1 MKEEIKTMNT
11 TPNEGNAADIRRA
24 LLERKVRQ
32 RVAERAER
40 ERIVQV
46 PRTGKMAIADQQRF
60 LWFLHQMVGGAPVYN
75 VPFAMRL
82 RGPLDVGRLSE
93 AFRGIVTRH
102 ESLRTRFGDEHGVP
116 FQAVDPPPE
125 TWDLPVT
132 DGTEESIQDWI
143 DQHVRAEFDLR
154 NGPPYRFGLLR
165 LGPEDH
171 VLSIVWHHIVIDGWS
186 SRQFADELATRY
198 SDPGAE
204 FEPITLHPADYA
216 AWQRLWLLS
225 EEPEK
230 QVEYWRSTLDG
241 MEPLEI
247 RGDWPRP
254 SAPTGAGHIHQDR
267 LPDDLARDIRDMA
280 KAEGVSL
287 LALTMA
293 GYQVVVN
300 RYTGQTD
307 IALGSVL
314 SGRTRSETEPMMGF
328 FANTVVVRGNLDG
341 NPVFRDLV
349 QATNNNIIEAMAH
362 QDVPFGRL
370 VEALSPE
377 RVPGRNPVVA
387 HLFTLLPEQMI
398 ARWRLSGVD
407 VEMLTPQPETTR
419 FDITFQIND
428 LPDGGLGVW
437 IEYTS
442 ELFDHSTIQRLVE
455 HFKTVMADAL
465 SRPDARVD
473 ALDIMPDSEYVRVL
487 TEWNP
492 EPGAVDGRLLHE
504 LFAARVA
511 EAPDAVAMRF
521 EGEDLTYAQLDE
533 RSSRLAHALVDDFKV
548 VPGRVVGVLLERG
561 FDLPAAE
568 LGVLKAGGAWLPLD
582 PQYPPDRLAY
592 QLSDADV
599 AAVVTTSDLA
609 DRVPAELPRILMDT
623 DALDGREVSTPS
635 VSVGQED
642 AAYVIY
648 TSGSTG
654 TPKGVIVPHRAVVNF
669 CTTFQQMFSVTPDD
683 RILQFSN
690 PAFDVSV
697 SDVFSTLTAG
707 GTIVGAPR
715 PELLDPE
722 KLQALLAK
730 ERVTM
735 VDIPPAVLG
744 LLHPSTLDDLRVCF
758 IGMEPFGPD
767 LVNKW
772 SKPGREFHNGYGPT
786 EVTVTC
792 VDYLC
797 PAEPLD
803 GPPPIGRAMANQR
816 AYVLDSALRP
826 VPVGVPGELY
836 MAGAGLA
843 IGYLGRPDQT
853 AEKFLPDP
861 FASDPGERMYATGDL
876 VRWNADCNLE
886 FLGRVDRQVKLR
898 GLRVELGE
906 IEHAIESF
914 PGVRQSVV
922 TVRDQG
928 TTSAWLAAYVVG
940 EFDQDELREHLTER
954 LPLHM
959 VPTDYVALEKLP
971 LTSTGKIDHTK
982 LPDPRPGGDVQQV
995 ELTTE
1000 TQRRVAEIWQGLLS
1014 LDPGTIGAQDNFFL
1028 LGGNSL
1034 QVTQLVSRVRDAFQV
1049 TLDPR
1054 RLFSYPMLSQ
1064 YAGQI
1069 DEAQRAL
1076 LGDDEVSKLQA
1087 EIAELSEEELD
1098 RMLNESR

>member
-1 MKEEIKTMNT
+1 MTSPKTGDVA
-11 TPNEGNAADIRRA
+11 EIRRA
-24 LLERKVRQ
+24 LLEMKVRQ
-32 RVAERAER
+32 RVAEKADR
-40 ERIVQV
+40 ERIVAV
-46 PRTGKMAIADQQRF
+46 PRTGKMAIAEQQRF

-82 RGPLDVGRLSE
+82 RGPLDVAALSE
-93 AFRGIVTRH
+93 ALRGIVARH

-116 FQAVDPPPE
+116 FQAVDPVPE
-125 TWDLPVT
+125 TWELPVT
-132 DGTEESIQDWI
+132 DGTEESVQDWI
-143 DQHVRAEFDLR
+143 DGQVREEFDLR
-154 NGPPYRFGLLR
+154 NGPPHRFALLR

-186 SRQFADELATRY
+186 SRQFAEELTARY
-198 SDPGAE
+198 TDPSGAE
-204 FEPITLHPADYA
+204 FPPVDLQPADYA
-216 AWQRLWLLS
+216 AWQRLWMLS
-225 EEPEK
+225 EEPAK
-230 QVEYWRSTLDG
+230 QIDYWRSALDG
-241 MEPLEI
+241 MESLEL
-247 RGDWPRP
+247 RGDRQRP
-254 SAPTGAGHIHQDR
+254 SAPTGAGRIYETR
-267 LPDDLARDIRDMA
+267 LPDDLARGIRDLA
-280 KAEGVSL
+280 QAEGVSL

-293 GYQVVVN
+293 GYQVVLN
-300 RYTGQTD
+300 RYTGQDD

-328 FANTVVVRGNLDG
+328 FANTVVVRGSLEGDPG
-341 NPVFRDLV
+341 FRDLAH
-349 QATNNNIIEAMAH
+349 ATNTTILESMAR

-370 VEALSPE
+370 VKELEPE
-377 RVPGRNPVVA
+377 RLSGRNPLVA
-387 HLFTLLPEQMI
+387 HLFTLLPEPMI
-398 ARWRLSGVD
+398 ARWRLPGVD

-419 FDITFQIND
+419 FDLTFQIND

-437 IEYTS
+437 IEYSS
-442 ELFDHSTIQRLVE
+442 ELFDHERVEGLVG
-455 HFKTVMADAL
+455 HFTTVMADAL

-473 ALDIMPDSEYVRVL
+473 TLDIMPSSEYLRVL

-492 EPGAVDGRLLHE
+492 VPGERDERLLHE

-521 EGEDLTYAQLDE
+521 AGEDLTYAQLDE

-548 VPGRVVGVLLERG
+548 GPGRVVAVLLERG

-582 PQYPPDRLAY
+582 PQYPPERLAY
-592 QLSDADV
+592 QLGDADV

-609 DRVPAELPRILMDT
+609 DRVPAEVGRILLDT
-623 DALDGREVSTPS
+623 DALDGRPLSPPAVR
-635 VSVGQED
+635 VAQED
-642 AAYVIY
+642 TAYVIY

-654 TPKGVIVPHRAVVNF
+654 TPKGVMVPHRAAVNF

-707 GTIVGAPR
+707 ATIVGAPR
-715 PELLDPE
+715 TELLDPD
-722 KLQALLAK
+722 KLQALLAE
-730 ERVTM
+730 ERVTL

-744 LLHPSTLDDLRVCF
+744 LLDPSTVDDLRVCF

-767 LVNKW
+767 LVNRW
-772 SKPGREFHNGYGPT
+772 RKPGREFHNGYGPT

-797 PAEPLD
+797 PPEPLD

-816 AYVLDSALRP
+816 AYVLDKGLRP
-826 VPVGVPGELY
+826 VPVGVPGELF

-843 IGYLGRPDQT
+843 VGYLGRPDQT

-861 FASDPGERMYATGDL
+861 FALTPGERMYATGDL
-876 VRWNADCNLE
+876 VRWNADGQLE

-906 IEHAIESF
+906 IEHAIEGF
-914 PGVRQSVV
+914 DGVRQSVV
-922 TVRDQG
+922 TVRDPD
-928 TTSAWLAAYVVG
+928 TASAWLAAFVVG
-940 EFDQDELREHLTER
+940 EFEPDALREHLTRR

-959 VPTDYVALEKLP
+959 VPTDYVKLEQLP
-971 LTSTGKIDHTK
+971 LTSTGKIDHAR
-982 LPDPRPGGDVQQV
+982 LPDPRPDGGVAQA

-1000 TQRRVAEIWQGLLS
+1000 TQRRLAEIWQGLLS
-1014 LDPGTIGAQDNFFL
+1014 LDADSVGALDNFFV

-1034 QVTQLVSRVRDAFQV
+1034 QVTQMVSRVRDAFQV

-1054 RLFSYPMLSQ
+1054 RLFSYPVLSQ
-1064 YAGQI
+1064 FAAQI

-1076 LGDDEVSKLQA
+1076 LGEEEVARLEA
-1087 EIAELSEEELD
+1087 EIAGLDEEEVD
-1098 RMLNESR
+1098 RLLRESS

>member
-1 MKEEIKTMNT
+1 MANPEERNV
-11 TPNEGNAADIRRA
+11 ADIRRA

-32 RVAERAER
+32 RVAEKAER
-40 ERIVQV
+40 ERIVAV
-46 PRTGKMAIADQQRF
+46 PRTDKMAIAEQQRF
-60 LWFLHQMVGGAPVYN
+60 LWFLHQMVAGAPVYN

-82 RGPLDVGRLSE
+82 RGPLDVAALSE
-93 AFRGIVTRH
+93 ALRGIVARH

-116 FQAVDPPPE
+116 FQVVDPPPE

-132 DGTEESIQDWI
+132 DGTEESVQEWI
-143 DQHVRAEFDLR
+143 DAQVREEFDLR
-154 NGPPYRFGLLR
+154 NKPPYRFAVLR

-186 SRQFADELATRY
+186 SRQFAEELTARY
-198 SDPGAE
+198 TDPSGSQFPE
-204 FEPITLHPADYA
+204 LSLQPADFA

-225 EEPEK
+225 EEPAK
-230 QVEYWRSTLDG
+230 QIDSWRSALDG
-241 MEPLEI
+241 MEPLEW
-247 RGDWPRP
+247 RGDRERP
-254 SAPTGAGHIHQDR
+254 SAPTGAGRIYEGR
-267 LPDDLARDIRDMA
+267 LPDDLARGIRDLA
-280 KAEGVSL
+280 QAENVSL

-293 GYQVVVN
+293 GYQVVIN
-300 RYTGQTD
+300 RYTGQED
-307 IALGSVL
+307 IALGSVF

-328 FANTVVVRGNLDG
+328 FANTVAVRGNLGG
-341 NPVFRDLV
+341 NPVFRELV
-349 QATNNNIIEAMAH
+349 HTTNDTVLDAMAR
-362 QDVPFGRL
+362 QDMPFGRMIEEL
-370 VEALSPE
+370 GPE
-377 RVPGRNPVVA
+377 RIPGRNPLVA
-387 HLFTLLPEQMI
+387 HLFTLLPESMI
-398 ARWRLSGVD
+398 ARWSLPGVD

-419 FDITFQIND
+419 FDLTFQIND

-437 IEYTS
+437 IEYSS
-442 ELFDHSTIQRLVE
+442 ELFDHERVERLVE
-455 HFKTVMADAL
+455 HFTTIMNDAL
-465 SRPDARVD
+465 SRPDARID
-473 ALDIMPDSEYVRVL
+473 SLDIMPNSEYLRVL

-492 EPGAVDGRLLHE
+492 EPGERDERLLHE
-504 LFAARVA
+504 LVAARVA

-521 EGEDLTYAQLDE
+521 AGEDLTYAQLDE
-533 RSSRLAHALVDDFKV
+533 RSNRLAHALVEEFKV
-548 VPGRVVGVLLERG
+548 APGSVVGVLLDRG

-582 PQYPPDRLAY
+582 PQYPPERLAY
-592 QLSDADV
+592 QLGDADV
-599 AAVVTTSDLA
+599 VAVVTTSDLV
-609 DRVPAELPRILMDT
+609 DLLPSNVGRILLDT
-623 DALDGREVSTPS
+623 DALDGREVSPPS
-635 VSVGQED
+635 VHVAQED
-642 AAYVIY
+642 TAYVIY

-654 TPKGVIVPHRAVVNF
+654 TPKGVMVPHRAVANF
-669 CTTFQQMFSVTPDD
+669 CTTFQRMFSVTPDD

-707 GTIVGAPR
+707 ATIVGAPR
-715 PELLDPE
+715 SELLDPE
-722 KLQALLAK
+722 TLQALLAR

-744 LLHPSTLDDLRVCF
+744 LLDPSALDDLRVCF

-767 LVNKW
+767 LVNRW
-772 SKPGREFHNGYGPT
+772 RKPGREFHNGYGPT

-797 PAEPLD
+797 PPEPLD

-816 AYVLDSALRP
+816 AYVLDRGLRP

-843 IGYLGRPDQT
+843 VGYLGRPDQT

-861 FASDPGERMYATGDL
+861 FAATPGERMYATGDL
-876 VRWNADCNLE
+876 ARWNGEGNLE

-914 PGVRQSVV
+914 DGVRQCVV
-922 TVRDQG
+922 TVRDAG

-940 EFDQDELREHLTER
+940 EFEPDALREHLAGR

-959 VPTDYVALEKLP
+959 VPTDYVRLDRLP
-971 LTSTGKIDHTK
+971 LTSTGKVDQTK
-982 LPDPRPGGDVQQV
+982 LPDPRPEGESGQV

-1000 TQRRVAEIWQGLLS
+1000 TQRRLADIWQSLLS
-1014 LDPGTIGAQDNFFL
+1014 LDPGSVGAQDNFFV

-1034 QVTQLVSRVRDAFQV
+1034 QVTQMISRVRDAFQV

-1054 RLFSYPMLSQ
+1054 RLFSYPLLSQ
-1064 YAGQI
+1064 FAAQV
-1069 DEAQRAL
+1069 DDAQRAL
-1076 LGDDEVSKLQA
+1076 LGDDEVAQLEAQVA
-1087 EIAELSEEELD
+1087 DLSEEELD
-1098 RMLNESR
+1098 RLLKESS

>member
-1 MKEEIKTMNT
+1 MA
-11 TPNEGNAADIRRA
+11 TPEGRDVADIRRA

-32 RVAERAER
+32 RVAEKAER
-40 ERIVQV
+40 ERIVAV
-46 PRTGKMAIADQQRF
+46 PRTDKMAIAEQQRF
-60 LWFLHQMVGGAPVYN
+60 LWFLHQMVAGAPVYN

-82 RGPLDVGRLSE
+82 RGKLDMDALSK
-93 AFRGIVTRH
+93 ALRGIVARH

-116 FQAVDPPPE
+116 FQVVDPPPE
-125 TWDLPVT
+125 TWELPVA
-132 DGTEESIQDWI
+132 DGTEDSVQEWI
-143 DQHVRAEFDLR
+143 DAQVREEFDLR
-154 NGPPYRFGLLR
+154 NKPPYRFAVLR

-186 SRQFADELATRY
+186 SRQFAEELTARY
-198 SDPGAE
+198 TDPSGSDFPE
-204 FEPITLHPADYA
+204 LDLQPVDFA

-225 EEPEK
+225 EDPAR
-230 QVEYWRSTLDG
+230 QIDYWRSTLEG
-241 MEPLEI
+241 MEPLEW
-247 RGDWPRP
+247 RADHQRP
-254 SAPTGAGHIHQDR
+254 SAPTGAGRIHETR
-267 LPDDLARDIRDMA
+267 LPDDLARGIRELA
-280 KAEGVSL
+280 QAEGISL

-293 GYQVVVN
+293 GYQVVLN
-300 RYTGQTD
+300 RYTGQQD

-328 FANTVVVRGNLDG
+328 FANTVVVRGNLEGD
-341 NPVFRDLV
+341 PVFRDLARSV
-349 QATNNNIIEAMAH
+349 NDTIIEAMAH

-370 VEALSPE
+370 VEELSPE
-377 RVPGRNPVVA
+377 RLPGRNPIVA

-398 ARWRLSGVD
+398 ARWSLPGVD

-419 FDITFQIND
+419 FDLTFQIND

-437 IEYTS
+437 IEYSS
-442 ELFDHSTIQRLVE
+442 ELFDQESVERLVR
-455 HFKTVMADAL
+455 HFTTVMTDAL
-465 SRPDARVD
+465 SRPDARVES
-473 ALDIMPDSEYVRVL
+473 LDLMSDDEYLRVL

-492 EPGAVDGRLLHE
+492 EPGELDERLLHE
-504 LFAARVA
+504 VVAARVA

-521 EGEDLTYAQLDE
+521 AGEDLTYAQLDE
-533 RSSRLAHALVDDFKV
+533 RSNRLAHALVEEFKV
-548 VPGRVVGVLLERG
+548 APGSVVGVLVERG

-582 PQYPPDRLAY
+582 PQYPAERLAY
-592 QLSDADV
+592 QLGDADV
-599 AAVVTTSDLA
+599 TAVVTTSDLA
-609 DRVPAELPRILMDT
+609 DLLPAETARILLDT
-623 DALDGREVSTPS
+623 DALDKRETTPPSAQVSR
-635 VSVGQED
+635 ED
-642 AAYVIY
+642 TAYVIY

-654 TPKGVIVPHRAVVNF
+654 TPKGVMVPHRAVVNF
-669 CTTFQQMFSVTPDD
+669 CTTFQRMFSVTPDD

-715 PELLDPE
+715 SELLDPE
-722 KLQALLAK
+722 ALQELLAR

-744 LLHPSTLDDLRVCF
+744 LLDPSSLDDLRVCF

-767 LVNKW
+767 LVNRW

-797 PAEPLD
+797 PPEPLE
-803 GPPPIGRAMANQR
+803 GTPPIGRAMSNQR
-816 AYVLDSALRP
+816 AYVLDKRLRP
-826 VPVGVPGELY
+826 VPVGVPGELF

-843 IGYLGRPDQT
+843 VGYLGRADQT

-861 FASDPGERMYATGDL
+861 FSATPGERMYATGDL
-876 VRWNADCNLE
+876 ARWNTEGNLE
-886 FLGRVDRQVKLR
+886 FLGRADRQVKLR

-914 PGVRQSVV
+914 EGVRQCVV
-922 TVRDQG
+922 TVRDAN

-940 EFDQDELREHLTER
+940 EFEQDALREHLAGR

-959 VPTDYVALEKLP
+959 VPNDYVPLESLP
-971 LTSTGKIDHTK
+971 LTSTGKVDHAK
-982 LPDPRPGGDVQQV
+982 LPDPRPEGGVAQV

-1000 TQRRVAEIWQGLLS
+1000 TQRRVAEIWQSLLS
-1014 LDPGTIGAQDNFFL
+1014 LDPGSVGAQDNFFV

-1034 QVTQLVSRVRDAFQV
+1034 QVTQMISRVRDAFQV

-1054 RLFSYPMLSQ
+1054 RLFSYPLLGQ
-1064 YAGQI
+1064 FAAQI
-1069 DEAQRAL
+1069 DDAQRAL
-1076 LGDDEVSKLQA
+1076 LGDDEVAQLEAQVA
-1087 EIAELSEEELD
+1087 DLSEEELD
-1098 RMLNESR
+1098 RLLRESN

>member
-1 MKEEIKTMNT
+1 MTT
-11 TPNEGNAADIRRA
+11 TPNEGNVAEIRRA
-24 LLERKVRQ
+24 LLEKKVRQ

-40 ERIVQV
+40 ERIVSV
-46 PRTGKMAIADQQRF
+46 PRTGRMAIADQQRF

-82 RGPLDVGRLSE
+82 RGKLDVNALSE
-93 AFRGIVTRH
+93 ALRGIVGRH

-125 TWDLPVT
+125 TWELPVI
-132 DGTEESIQDWI
+132 DGTEESVQDWI
-143 DQHVRAEFDLR
+143 DQHVREEFDLR
-154 NGPPYRFGLLR
+154 NGPPYRFGLMR

-171 VLSIVWHHIVIDGWS
+171 VLSIVWQHIVIDGWS
-186 SRQFADELATRY
+186 SRQFADELTARY
-198 SDPGAE
+198 SDPSGAQ
-204 FEPITLHPADYA
+204 FEPITLQPADYA

-225 EEPEK
+225 DEPEK
-230 QVEYWRSTLDG
+230 QVDYWRSSLDG

-247 RGDWPRP
+247 RGDRARP
-254 SAPTGAGHIHQDR
+254 SAPTGEGSIHADR
-267 LPDDLARDIRDMA
+267 LPDDLAKDIRDMA

-293 GYQVVVN
+293 GYQVVMN

-328 FANTVVVRGNLDG
+328 FANAVVVRGNVDG

-349 QATNNNIIEAMAH
+349 QSTNNNIIDAMAH

-377 RVPGRNPVVA
+377 RLPGRNPVVA
-387 HLFTLLPEQMI
+387 HLFTLLPEPMI
-398 ARWRLSGVD
+398 ARWQLPGVD
-407 VEMLTPQPETTR
+407 VEMLTPQPKTTR

-428 LPDGGLGVW
+428 LPDGGLGIW
-437 IEYTS
+437 IEYS
-442 ELFDHSTIQRLVE
+442 AELFDQRTIEQLVE

-465 SRPDARVD
+465 SRPDARID
-473 ALDIMPDSEYVRVL
+473 ALDIMPDGEHVRVL
-487 TEWNP
+487 SEWNP
-492 EPGAVDGRLLHE
+492 EPGQTDDRLLHE

-511 EAPDAVAMRF
+511 EKPDAVAMRF
-521 EGEDLTYAQLDE
+521 AGEDLTYRQLDE
-533 RSSRLAHALVDDFKV
+533 RSSALAHALVDDFKV

-582 PQYPPDRLAY
+582 PQYPADRLSY
-592 QLSDADV
+592 QLGDADV

-609 DRVPAELPRILMDT
+609 DRLPEGVERILMDT
-623 DALDGREVSTPS
+623 FESQDTSTPS
-635 VSVGQED
+635 VSVKQED

-669 CTTFQQMFSVTPDD
+669 CTTFQQMFDVTPDD

-715 PELLDPE
+715 EELLDPD
-722 KLQALLAK
+722 KLQDLLAR

-744 LLHPSTLDDLRVCF
+744 LLDPSKLDDLRVCF
-758 IGMEPFGPD
+758 IGMEPFGPE

-797 PAEPLD
+797 PPEPLD
-803 GPPPIGRAMANQR
+803 GSPPIGRAMANQR
-816 AYVLDSALRP
+816 AYVLDSELRP
-826 VPVGVPGELY
+826 VPVGVPGELF

-853 AEKFLPDP
+853 AEKFMPDP
-861 FASDPGERMYATGDL
+861 FATNPGERMYATGDL
-876 VRWNADCNLE
+876 VRWNADGQLE

-906 IEHAIESF
+906 IEHAIESYTS
-914 PGVRQSVV
+914 VQQCVV
-922 TVRDQG
+922 TVQDQG

-940 EFDQDELREHLTER
+940 EFQTDSLREHLTDR

-959 VPTDYVALEKLP
+959 VPTDYVQLDQLP
-971 LTSTGKIDHTK
+971 LTSTGKIDHAK
-982 LPDPRPGGDVQQV
+982 LPNPRPDGGVEQV

-1014 LDPGTIGAQDNFFL
+1014 LDPGSIGAQDNFFL

-1054 RLFSYPMLSQ
+1054 RLFSYPTLSQ

-1069 DEAQRAL
+1069 DEAQHAL
-1076 LGDDEVSKLQA
+1076 LGDDEVSQLEA
-1087 EIAELSEEELD
+1087 EIAGLSEEEID

>member
-1 MKEEIKTMNT
+1 MANPENRDV
-11 TPNEGNAADIRRA
+11 ADIRRE

-32 RVAERAER
+32 RVAEKAER
-40 ERIVQV
+40 ERIVAV
-46 PRTGKMAIADQQRF
+46 PRTGKMAIAEQQRF
-60 LWFLHQMVGGAPVYN
+60 LWFLHQMVAGAPVYN

-82 RGPLDVGRLSE
+82 RGKLDMEALSE
-93 AFRGIVTRH
+93 ALRGIVTRH

-116 FQAVDPPPE
+116 FQLVDPPPE
-125 TWDLPVT
+125 TWELPVT
-132 DGTEESIQDWI
+132 DGSEDSVQEWI
-143 DQHVRAEFDLR
+143 DAQVREEFDLR
-154 NGPPYRFGLLR
+154 NKPPYRFAVLR

-186 SRQFADELATRY
+186 SRQFAEELTARY
-198 SDPGAE
+198 SDPSGAE
-204 FEPITLHPADYA
+204 FPELDLQPVDFA

-225 EEPEK
+225 EDPAR
-230 QVEYWRSTLDG
+230 QIDHWRSTLDG
-241 MEPLEI
+241 MESLEW
-247 RGDWPRP
+247 RTDRQRP
-254 SAPTGAGHIHQDR
+254 SAPTGAGRIHETR
-267 LPDDLARDIRDMA
+267 LPDDLARGIRDLA
-280 KAEGVSL
+280 QAENVSL

-293 GYQVVVN
+293 GYQVVMN
-300 RYTGQTD
+300 RYTGQRD

-328 FANTVVVRGNLDG
+328 FANAVVIRGNLDG
-341 NPVFRDLV
+341 DPVFRDLAHSV
-349 QATNNNIIEAMAH
+349 NDTIIEAMAN

-370 VEALSPE
+370 VEELSPE
-377 RVPGRNPVVA
+377 RLPGRNPIVA

-398 ARWRLSGVD
+398 ARWSLPGVD

-419 FDITFQIND
+419 FDLTFQIND

-437 IEYTS
+437 IEYSS
-442 ELFDHSTIQRLVE
+442 ELLAQESVERLVE
-455 HFKTVMADAL
+455 HFTTVMADAL
-465 SRPDARVD
+465 SRPDARID
-473 ALDIMPDSEYVRVL
+473 ALDVMSGDEYLRVL

-492 EPGAVDGRLLHE
+492 EPGESDERLLHE
-504 LFAARVA
+504 LVAARVA

-521 EGEDLTYAQLDE
+521 AGEDLTYAKLDE
-533 RSSRLAHALVDDFKV
+533 RSNRLAHALAEEFKV
-548 VPGRVVGVLLERG
+548 APGSVVGVLLERG
-561 FDLPAAE
+561 LDLPAAE

-582 PQYPPDRLAY
+582 PQYPQERLAY
-592 QLSDADV
+592 QLADADV

-609 DRVPAELPRILMDT
+609 DLLPADVGRILLDT
-623 DALDGREVSTPS
+623 DALDTRETSAPS
-635 VSVGQED
+635 VQVTRED
-642 AAYVIY
+642 TAYVIY

-654 TPKGVIVPHRAVVNF
+654 TPKGVMVPHRAVVNF
-669 CTTFQQMFSVTPDD
+669 CVTFQRMFSVTPDD

-715 PELLDPE
+715 SELLDPE
-722 KLQALLAK
+722 ALQRLLAE

-744 LLHPSTLDDLRVCF
+744 LLDPSTLDDLRVCF

-767 LVNKW
+767 LVNRW

-797 PAEPLD
+797 PPEPLE
-803 GPPPIGRAMANQR
+803 GTPPIGRAMANQR
-816 AYVLDSALRP
+816 AYVLDRGLRP
-826 VPVGVPGELY
+826 VPVGVPGELF

-843 IGYLGRPDQT
+843 IGYLGRSDQT

-861 FASDPGERMYATGDL
+861 FAATPGERMYATGDL
-876 VRWNADCNLE
+876 ARWNSEGNLE

-906 IEHAIESF
+906 IEHAIEGF
-914 PGVRQSVV
+914 DGVRQCVV
-922 TVRDQG
+922 TVRDEG

-940 EFDQDELREHLTER
+940 EFEQDALREHLVGL

-959 VPTDYVALEKLP
+959 VPNDYVSLEALP
-971 LTSTGKIDHTK
+971 LTSSGKVDHAK
-982 LPDPRPGGDVQQV
+982 LPDPRPDGGVEQV

-1000 TQRRVAEIWQGLLS
+1000 TQRRMAEIWQSLLS
-1014 LDPGTIGAQDNFFL
+1014 LDPGSVGAQDNFFV

-1034 QVTQLVSRVRDAFQV
+1034 QVTQMISRVRDAFQV

-1054 RLFSYPMLSQ
+1054 KLFSYPLLSQ
-1064 YAGQI
+1064 FSEKV
-1069 DEAQRAL
+1069 DDAQRAL
-1076 LGDDEVSKLQA
+1076 LGDDEVAQLEAQVA
-1087 EIAELSEEELD
+1087 DMSEEELD
-1098 RMLNESR
+1098 KLLKESS

>member
-1 MKEEIKTMNT
+1 MANPEERNV
-11 TPNEGNAADIRRA
+11 ADIRRA

-32 RVAERAER
+32 RVAEKAER
-40 ERIVQV
+40 ERIVAV
-46 PRTGKMAIADQQRF
+46 PRTDKMAIAEQQRF
-60 LWFLHQMVGGAPVYN
+60 LWFLHQMVAGAPVYN

-82 RGPLDVGRLSE
+82 RGPLDVAALSE
-93 AFRGIVTRH
+93 ALRGIVTRH

-116 FQAVDPPPE
+116 FQVVDPPPE

-132 DGTEESIQDWI
+132 DGTEESVQDWI
-143 DQHVRAEFDLR
+143 DAQVREEFDLR
-154 NGPPYRFGLLR
+154 NKPPYRFAVLR

-186 SRQFADELATRY
+186 SRQFAEELTARY
-198 SDPGAE
+198 SDPSGSQFPE
-204 FEPITLHPADYA
+204 LSLQPADFA

-225 EEPEK
+225 EEPVK
-230 QVEYWRSTLDG
+230 QIESWRSALDG
-241 MEPLEI
+241 MEPLEW
-247 RGDWPRP
+247 RGDRERP
-254 SAPTGAGHIHQDR
+254 SAPTGAGRIYETR
-267 LPDDLARDIRDMA
+267 LPDDLARGIRDLA
-280 KAEGVSL
+280 QAENVSL

-293 GYQVVVN
+293 GYQVVIN
-300 RYTGQTD
+300 RYTGQED
-307 IALGSVL
+307 IALGSVF

-328 FANTVVVRGNLDG
+328 FANTVAVRGDLSG

-349 QATNNNIIEAMAH
+349 HTTNDTVLDAMAR
-362 QDVPFGRL
+362 QDMPFGRMIEEL
-370 VEALSPE
+370 GPE
-377 RVPGRNPVVA
+377 RVPGRNPLVA
-387 HLFTLLPEQMI
+387 HLFTLLPEPMI
-398 ARWRLSGVD
+398 ARWRLPGVD

-419 FDITFQIND
+419 FDLTFQIND

-437 IEYTS
+437 IEYSS
-442 ELFDHSTIQRLVE
+442 ELFDHERVERLVE
-455 HFKTVMADAL
+455 HFTTVMTDAL
-465 SRPDARVD
+465 SRPDTRVD
-473 ALDIMPDSEYVRVL
+473 SLDIMPNSEYLRVL

-492 EPGAVDGRLLHE
+492 EPGERDERLLHE

-521 EGEDLTYAQLDE
+521 AGEDLTYAQLDE
-533 RSSRLAHALVDDFKV
+533 RSNRLAHALVEEFKV
-548 VPGRVVGVLLERG
+548 APGSVVGVLLDRG

-568 LGVLKAGGAWLPLD
+568 LAVLKAGGAWLPLD
-582 PQYPPDRLAY
+582 PQYPPERLAY
-592 QLSDADV
+592 QLEDADV
-599 AAVVTTSDLA
+599 VAVVTTSDLA
-609 DRVPAELPRILMDT
+609 DLLPPNMGRILLDT
-623 DALDGREVSTPS
+623 AALDGRPVSPPS
-635 VSVGQED
+635 VRMAQED
-642 AAYVIY
+642 TAYVIY

-654 TPKGVIVPHRAVVNF
+654 TPKGVMVPHRAVANF
-669 CTTFQQMFSVTPDD
+669 CTTFQRMFSVTPDD

-707 GTIVGAPR
+707 ATIVGAPR
-715 PELLDPE
+715 SELLDPE
-722 KLQALLAK
+722 ALQALLAR

-744 LLHPSTLDDLRVCF
+744 LLDPSTLDDLRVCF

-772 SKPGREFHNGYGPT
+772 RKPGREFHNGYGPT

-797 PAEPLD
+797 PPEPLD

-816 AYVLDSALRP
+816 AYVLDKGLRP
-826 VPVGVPGELY
+826 VPVGVPGELH

-861 FASDPGERMYATGDL
+861 FAPTPGERMYATGDL
-876 VRWNADCNLE
+876 ARWNSEGNLE

-914 PGVRQSVV
+914 DGVRQCVV
-922 TVRDQG
+922 TVRDAG

-940 EFDQDELREHLTER
+940 DFEPDALREHLAGR

-959 VPTDYVALEKLP
+959 VPTDYVRLDQLP
-971 LTSTGKIDHTK
+971 LTSAGKVDQTK
-982 LPDPRPGGDVQQV
+982 LPDPRPEGDAGQV

-1000 TQRRVAEIWQGLLS
+1000 TQRRLAEIWQSLLS
-1014 LDPGTIGAQDNFFL
+1014 LDPGSVGAQDNFFV

-1034 QVTQLVSRVRDAFQV
+1034 QVTQMISRVRDAFQV

-1054 RLFSYPMLSQ
+1054 RLFSYPLLSQ
-1064 YAGQI
+1064 FAAQV
-1069 DEAQRAL
+1069 DDAQRAL
-1076 LGDDEVSKLQA
+1076 LGDDEVAQLEAQVA
-1087 EIAELSEEELD
+1087 DLSEEELD
-1098 RMLNESR
+1098 RLLKESR

>member
-1 MKEEIKTMNT
+1 MANPEERDV
-11 TPNEGNAADIRRA
+11 ADIRRA

-32 RVAERAER
+32 RVAEKAER
-40 ERIVQV
+40 ERIVAV
-46 PRTGKMAIADQQRF
+46 PRTGKMAIAEQQRF
-60 LWFLHQMVGGAPVYN
+60 LWFLHQMVAGAPVYN

-82 RGPLDVGRLSE
+82 RGPLDVNALSE
-93 AFRGIVTRH
+93 ALRGIVARH

-116 FQAVDPPPE
+116 FQVVDPPPE
-125 TWDLPVT
+125 TWKLPVV
-132 DGTEESIQDWI
+132 DGTEESVQEWI
-143 DQHVRAEFDLR
+143 DAQVREEFDLR
-154 NGPPYRFGLLR
+154 NKPPYRFAVLR

-186 SRQFADELATRY
+186 SRQFAEELTARY
-198 SDPGAE
+198 TDPSGSQFPE
-204 FEPITLHPADYA
+204 LSLQPADFA

-225 EEPEK
+225 EEPAK
-230 QVEYWRSTLDG
+230 QIDSWRSALDG
-241 MEPLEI
+241 MEPLEW
-247 RGDWPRP
+247 RGDRERP
-254 SAPTGAGHIHQDR
+254 SAPTGAGRIYEGR
-267 LPDDLARDIRDMA
+267 LPDELARGIRDLAQ
-280 KAEGVSL
+280 AENVSL

-293 GYQVVVN
+293 GYQVVIN
-300 RYTGQTD
+300 RYTGQED
-307 IALGSVL
+307 IALGSVF

-328 FANTVVVRGNLDG
+328 FANTVAVRGNLGGD
-341 NPVFRDLV
+341 PVFRDLV
-349 QATNNNIIEAMAH
+349 HATNDTVLDAMAR
-362 QDVPFGRL
+362 QDMPFGRMIEEL
-370 VEALSPE
+370 GPE
-377 RVPGRNPVVA
+377 RIPGRNPLVA
-387 HLFTLLPEQMI
+387 HLFTLLPESMI
-398 ARWRLSGVD
+398 ARWSLPGVD

-419 FDITFQIND
+419 FDLTFQIND

-437 IEYTS
+437 IEYSS
-442 ELFDHSTIQRLVE
+442 ELFDHERVERLVE
-455 HFKTVMADAL
+455 HFTTVMTDAL
-465 SRPDARVD
+465 SRPDARID
-473 ALDIMPDSEYVRVL
+473 SLDIMPNSEYLRVL

-492 EPGAVDGRLLHE
+492 EPGERDERLLHE
-504 LFAARVA
+504 LVAARVA

-521 EGEDLTYAQLDE
+521 AGEDLTYAQLDE
-533 RSSRLAHALVDDFKV
+533 RANRLAHALVEEFKV
-548 VPGRVVGVLLERG
+548 APGSVVGVLLDRG

-582 PQYPPDRLAY
+582 PQYPPERLAY
-592 QLSDADV
+592 QLEDADV
-599 AAVVTTSDLA
+599 AAVVTTSDLV
-609 DRVPAELPRILMDT
+609 DLLPPNVGRIPLDT
-623 DALDGREVSTPS
+623 DALDGREVSPPS
-635 VSVGQED
+635 VHVAQED
-642 AAYVIY
+642 TAYVIY

-654 TPKGVIVPHRAVVNF
+654 TPKGVMVPHRAVANF
-669 CTTFQQMFSVTPDD
+669 CTTFQRMFSVTPDD

-707 GTIVGAPR
+707 ATIVGAPR
-715 PELLDPE
+715 SELLDPE
-722 KLQALLAK
+722 TLQALLAR

-744 LLHPSTLDDLRVCF
+744 LLDPSALDDLRVCF

-772 SKPGREFHNGYGPT
+772 RKPGREFHNGYGPT

-797 PAEPLD
+797 PPEPLD
-803 GPPPIGRAMANQR
+803 GPPPIGRAMDNQR
-816 AYVLDSALRP
+816 AYVLDKRLRP

-843 IGYLGRPDQT
+843 VGYLGRPDQT

-861 FASDPGERMYATGDL
+861 FAPTPGERMYATGDL
-876 VRWNADCNLE
+876 ARWNGEGNLE

-914 PGVRQSVV
+914 DGVRQCVV
-922 TVRDQG
+922 TVRDAG

-940 EFDQDELREHLTER
+940 EFEPDALREHLAGR

-959 VPTDYVALEKLP
+959 VPTDYVRLDRLP
-971 LTSTGKIDHTK
+971 LTSTGKVDQTK
-982 LPDPRPGGDVQQV
+982 LPDPRPEGDAGQV

-1000 TQRRVAEIWQGLLS
+1000 TQRRLADIWQSLLS
-1014 LDPGTIGAQDNFFL
+1014 LDPGSVGAQDNFFV

-1034 QVTQLVSRVRDAFQV
+1034 QVTQMISRVRDAFQV

-1054 RLFSYPMLSQ
+1054 RLFSYPLLSQ
-1064 YAGQI
+1064 FAAQV
-1069 DEAQRAL
+1069 DDAQRAL
-1076 LGDDEVSKLQA
+1076 LGDDEVAQLEAQVA
-1087 EIAELSEEELD
+1087 DLSEEELD
-1098 RMLNESR
+1098 RLLKESS

>member
-1 MKEEIKTMNT
+1 MS
-11 TPNEGNAADIRRA
+11 TPDNRNVADIRRA

-32 RVAERAER
+32 RVAEKAER
-40 ERIVQV
+40 ERIVAV
-46 PRTGKMAIADQQRF
+46 PRTDKMAIAEQQRF
-60 LWFLHQMVGGAPVYN
+60 LWFLHQMVAGAPVYN

-82 RGPLDVGRLSE
+82 RGPLDVGALSE
-93 AFRGIVTRH
+93 ALRGIVARH

-116 FQAVDPPPE
+116 FQRVDPPPE
-125 TWDLPVT
+125 TWDLPVS
-132 DGTEESIQDWI
+132 DGTEESVQDWI
-143 DQHVRAEFDLR
+143 DGQVREEFDLR
-154 NGPPYRFGLLR
+154 NHPPYRFALLR
-165 LGPEDH
+165 LGPDDH

-186 SRQFADELATRY
+186 SRQFAEELTARY
-198 SDPGAE
+198 SDPGGAE
-204 FEPITLHPADYA
+204 FPELALQPADFA

-225 EEPEK
+225 EEPAK
-230 QVEYWRSTLDG
+230 QIGYWHSALDG
-241 MEPLEI
+241 MEPLEW
-247 RGDWPRP
+247 RTDRQRP
-254 SAPTGAGHIHQDR
+254 SAPTGAGRIHEAR
-267 LPDDLARDIRDMA
+267 LPDDLARKIRELA
-280 KAEGVSL
+280 RAEGVSL

-293 GYQVVVN
+293 GYQVVLN
-300 RYTGQTD
+300 RYTGQND
-307 IALGSVL
+307 IGLGSVL

-328 FANTVVVRGNLDG
+328 FANTVAVRGDLDG

-349 QATNNNIIEAMAH
+349 QAANDNILEAMAH

-370 VEALSPE
+370 VEELKPE
-377 RVPGRNPVVA
+377 RLPGRNPLVA
-387 HLFTLLPEQMI
+387 HLFTLLPEPMI
-398 ARWRLSGVD
+398 ARWRLPGVE
-407 VEMLTPQPETTR
+407 VEMLTPQPGTTR

-437 IEYTS
+437 IEYSS
-442 ELFDHSTIQRLVE
+442 ELFDHERVEQLVE
-455 HFKTVMADAL
+455 HFATVMSDAL

-473 ALDIMPDSEYVRVL
+473 ALDIMPNDEYLHVL

-492 EPGAVDGRLLHE
+492 PAGELDGRLLHE

-511 EAPDAVAMRF
+511 DRPDAVAMRF
-521 EGEDLTYAQLDE
+521 AGADLTYRQLDE
-533 RSSRLAHALVDDFKV
+533 RSGRLAHALVEEFKV
-548 VPGRVVGVLLERG
+548 APGRVVGVLLERG

-582 PQYPPDRLAY
+582 PQYPPERLAY
-592 QLSDADV
+592 QLEDADV

-609 DRVPAELPRILMDT
+609 DRVPAEVGRILLDT
-623 DALDGREVSTPS
+623 DALDGRPASGPS
-635 VSVGQED
+635 VQVAQED
-642 AAYVIY
+642 TAYVIY

-654 TPKGVIVPHRAVVNF
+654 TPKGVMVPHRAVVNF
-669 CTTFQQMFSVTPDD
+669 CTTFQRMFSVTPDD

-715 PELLDPE
+715 SELLDPE
-722 KLQALLAK
+722 ALQRLLAG

-744 LLHPSTLDDLRVCF
+744 LLDPSALDDLRVCF
-758 IGMEPFGPD
+758 IGMEPFGAD
-767 LVNKW
+767 LVNRW

-797 PAEPLD
+797 PPEPLD

-816 AYVLDSALRP
+816 AYVLDKALRP
-826 VPVGVPGELY
+826 VPVGIPGELY

-861 FASDPGERMYATGDL
+861 FAVTPGERMYATGDL
-876 VRWNADCNLE
+876 VRWNADGNLE

-914 PGVRQSVV
+914 AGVRQCVV
-922 TVRDQG
+922 TIRDAG
-928 TTSAWLAAYVVG
+928 TPAAWLAAYVVG
-940 EFDQDELREHLTER
+940 EFEQDELREHLSGL

-959 VPTDYVALEKLP
+959 VPTDYVRLERLP
-971 LTSTGKIDHTK
+971 LTSTGKMDHAR
-982 LPDPRPGGDVQQV
+982 LPDPRPDGGAGQV
-995 ELTTE
+995 ELTTG
-1000 TQRRVAEIWQGLLS
+1000 TQRRVAEIWQSLLS
-1014 LDPGTIGAQDNFFL
+1014 LDPGSVGAQDNFFV

-1034 QVTQLVSRVRDAFQV
+1034 QVTQMISRVRDAFQV

-1054 RLFSYPMLSQ
+1054 RLFSYPLLSQ
-1064 YAGQI
+1064 FAAQI
-1069 DEAQRAL
+1069 DDAQRAL
-1076 LGDDEVSKLQA
+1076 LGEDEVARLEAQVA
-1087 EIAELSEEELD
+1087 DLPEEEID
-1098 RMLNESR
+1098 RLLKEPGR

>member
-1 MKEEIKTMNT
+1 MSAPKERNV
-11 TPNEGNAADIRRA
+11 ADIRRA
-24 LLERKVRQ
+24 LLEMKVRQ
-32 RVAERAER
+32 RVAEKAER
-40 ERIVQV
+40 ERIVAV
-46 PRTGKMAIADQQRF
+46 PRTGKMAIAEQQRF
-60 LWFLHQMVGGAPVYN
+60 LWFLHQMVAGAPVYN
-75 VPFAMRL
+75 VPFAMRV
-82 RGPLDVGRLSE
+82 RGPLNVAALSE
-93 AFRGIVTRH
+93 ALRGIVARH

-116 FQAVDPPPE
+116 FQTVDPPPE

-132 DGTEESIQDWI
+132 DGTEESVQDWI
-143 DQHVRAEFDLR
+143 DGQVREEFDLR
-154 NGPPYRFGLLR
+154 NSPPYRFALLR

-186 SRQFADELATRY
+186 SRQFAEELTARY
-198 SDPGAE
+198 TDPSGAE
-204 FEPITLHPADYA
+204 FPPLALQPADFA

-225 EEPEK
+225 EEPAK
-230 QVEYWRSTLDG
+230 QVEHWRSALDG
-241 MEPLEI
+241 MEPLEL
-247 RGDWPRP
+247 RADRQRP
-254 SAPTGAGHIHQDR
+254 SAPTGAGRIYETR
-267 LPDDLARDIRDMA
+267 LPEDLARGIRDLA
-280 KAEGVSL
+280 RAENVSL

-293 GYQVVVN
+293 GYQIVLN
-300 RYTGQTD
+300 RYTGQHD

-328 FANTVVVRGNLDG
+328 FANTVAVRGDLEG
-341 NPVFRDLV
+341 NPVFRDLA
-349 QATNNNIIEAMAH
+349 QATNDTILEAMAR
-362 QDVPFGRL
+362 QDVPFGRM
-370 VEALSPE
+370 VEELKPE
-377 RVPGRNPVVA
+377 RLPGRNPLVA
-387 HLFTLLPEQMI
+387 HLFTLLPEPMI
-398 ARWRLSGVD
+398 ARWRLPGVEI
-407 VEMLTPQPETTR
+407 EMLTPQPGTTR
-419 FDITFQIND
+419 FDLTFQIND

-437 IEYTS
+437 IEYSS
-442 ELFDHSTIQRLVE
+442 ELFDHERVERLVE
-455 HFKTVMADAL
+455 HFATVMADAL

-473 ALDIMPDSEYVRVL
+473 ALDIMPSSEYLRVL

-492 EPGAVDGRLLHE
+492 PPGEHNERLLHE

-511 EAPDAVAMRF
+511 ETPDAVAMRF
-521 EGEDLTYAQLDE
+521 ADEDLTYAQLDE
-533 RSSRLAHALVDDFKV
+533 RSSRLAHALVEEFKV
-548 VPGRVVGVLLERG
+548 TPGRVVGVLLDRG

-582 PQYPPDRLAY
+582 PQYPPERLAY
-592 QLSDADV
+592 QLGDADV

-609 DRVPAELPRILMDT
+609 DRVPADVGRILLDT
-623 DALDGREVSTPS
+623 DALDGRPASPPS
-635 VSVGQED
+635 VRVARED
-642 AAYVIY
+642 TAYVIY

-654 TPKGVIVPHRAVVNF
+654 TPKGVMVPHRAVVNF
-669 CTTFQQMFSVTPDD
+669 CTTFRRMFSVTPDD

-715 PELLDPE
+715 SELLDPE
-722 KLQALLAK
+722 ALQRLLAR

-744 LLHPSTLDDLRVCF
+744 LLDPSALDDLRVCF

-767 LVNKW
+767 LVNRW
-772 SKPGREFHNGYGPT
+772 RKPGREFHNGYGPT

-797 PAEPLD
+797 PPEPLD

-816 AYVLDSALRP
+816 AYVLDKGLRP
-826 VPVGVPGELY
+826 VPVGVPGELF

-861 FASDPGERMYATGDL
+861 FAVTPGERMYATGDL
-876 VRWNADCNLE
+876 VRWNADGDLE

-914 PGVRQSVV
+914 DGVQQCVV
-922 TVRDQG
+922 TVRDAG

-940 EFDQDELREHLTER
+940 GFEPDALREHLAGR

-959 VPTDYVALEKLP
+959 VPTDYVQLEQLP
-971 LTSTGKIDHTK
+971 LTSTGKVDHAR
-982 LPDPRPGGDVQQV
+982 LPDPRPDGEAGQV

-1000 TQRRVAEIWQGLLS
+1000 TQRRLAEIWQGLLS
-1014 LDPGTIGAQDNFFL
+1014 LDAGRIGAQDNFFV

-1034 QVTQLVSRVRDAFQV
+1034 QVTQMISRVRDTFQV

-1054 RLFSYPMLSQ
+1054 RLFSYPLLSQ
-1064 YAGQI
+1064 FAAQI
-1069 DEAQRAL
+1069 DDAQRAL
-1076 LGDDEVSKLQA
+1076 LGEDEVARLEAQVA
-1087 EIAELSEEELD
+1087 DLPEDELD
-1098 RMLNESR
+1098 RLLKESG

>member
-1 MKEEIKTMNT
+1 MAT
-11 TPNEGNAADIRRA
+11 TPKDGNIADIRRA
-24 LLERKVRQ
+24 LLEMKVRQ
-32 RVAERAER
+32 RVAEKAER
-40 ERIVQV
+40 ERIVAV
-46 PRTGKMAIADQQRF
+46 PRTDKMAIADQQRF

-82 RGPLDVGRLSE
+82 RGPLDIAALSE
-93 AFRGIVTRH
+93 ALRRIVTQH

-116 FQAVDPPPE
+116 FQTVDPPPE
-125 TWDLPVT
+125 TCDLPVT

-143 DQHVRAEFDLR
+143 DGHVREEFDLR

-165 LGPEDH
+165 LGREDH

-186 SRQFADELATRY
+186 SRQFADELTARY
-198 SDPGAE
+198 RDPSGAE
-204 FEPITLHPADYA
+204 FEPITLQPADYA
-216 AWQRLWLLS
+216 TWQRLWLLS
-225 EEPEK
+225 DEPAK
-230 QVEYWRSTLDG
+230 QVDYWRSSLDG

-247 RGDWPRP
+247 RGDRARP
-254 SAPTGAGHIHQDR
+254 SAPTGAGCIHETR
-267 LPDDLARDIRDMA
+267 LPDDLARGIRELA

-293 GYQVVVN
+293 GYQVVLN
-300 RYTGQTD
+300 RYTGQND

-328 FANTVVVRGNLDG
+328 FANTVVVRGSLEG
-341 NPVFRDLV
+341 NPVFRDLA
-349 QATNNNIIEAMAH
+349 QATNNNILEAMAH

-370 VEALSPE
+370 VEALKPE
-377 RVPGRNPVVA
+377 RLPGRNPVVA
-387 HLFTLLPEQMI
+387 HLFTLLPEPMI
-398 ARWRLSGVD
+398 ARWRLPGVK
-407 VEMLTPQPETTR
+407 VEMLTPQPGTTR

-437 IEYTS
+437 IEYSS
-442 ELFDHSTIQRLVE
+442 ELFDYGTIKQLVE
-455 HFKTVMADAL
+455 HFTTVMTDAL

-473 ALDIMPDSEYVRVL
+473 ALDIMPDSEYVRML

-492 EPGAVDGRLLHE
+492 EPGAPDGRLLHE

-521 EGEDLTYAQLDE
+521 AGKDLTYARLDE
-533 RSSRLAHALVDDFKV
+533 RSSRLAHALVDKFKV

-582 PQYPPDRLAY
+582 PQYPSERLAY

-599 AAVVTTSDLA
+599 AVVVTTSDLA
-609 DRVPAELPRILMDT
+609 DRVPAEVGRILMDT
-623 DALDGREVSTPS
+623 DSRDGREVSTPS

-715 PELLDPE
+715 SELLDPE
-722 KLQALLAK
+722 KLQALLAE

-744 LLHPSTLDDLRVCF
+744 MLDPSTLDDLRVCF

-816 AYVLDSALRP
+816 AYVLDRGLRP
-826 VPVGVPGELY
+826 VPVGVPGELFI
-836 MAGAGLA
+836 AGAGLA
-843 IGYLGRPDQT
+843 VGYLGRPDQT

-861 FASDPGERMYATGDL
+861 FATTPGERMYATGDM
-876 VRWNADCNLE
+876 VRWNADGNLE

-914 PGVRQSVV
+914 HGVQQCVV

-940 EFDQDELREHLTER
+940 EFEPDPLREHLTER

-959 VPTDYVALEKLP
+959 VPTDYVALEQLP
-971 LTSTGKIDHTK
+971 LTSTGKIDHVK
-982 LPDPRPGGDVQQV
+982 LPDPRPDGGVQQV

-1014 LDPGTIGAQDNFFL
+1014 LDPGSIGAQDNFFL

-1054 RLFSYPMLSQ
+1054 RLFSYPTLSQ
-1064 YAGQI
+1064 YAAQI
-1069 DEAQRAL
+1069 DDAQRAL
-1076 LGDDEVSKLQA
+1076 LGDDEVSRLEA
-1087 EIAELSEEELD
+1087 EIADLSQEELD
-1098 RMLNESR
+1098 RMLNESS